1 MAWCVAVAGWTL
13 AAAAQAGTLCR
24 RVRRLFAL
32 VNVVLKICLGTIFRY
47 EPVVAY
53 GTQLDDIWARPFGVP
68 VCLKPCNLS
77 TLLSL
82 QLLM

>member
-1 MAWCVAVAGWTL
+1 MAWCVAVARWTL

-24 RVRRLFAL
+24 RVCCLFAL

-53 GTQLDDIWARPFGVP
+53 ETQLDDIWACPFGVL
-68 VCLKPCNLS
+68 VCLKLCNLP

-82 QLLM
+82 QLLV